1 MEDEKII
8 ELYWAR
14 DRDAIAETEKK
25 YGGFCFA
32 VANKILCSHED
43 AEECVNDTY
52 FKTWNSIPP
61 VRPKIFSSF
70 LGKITRNLAFSRY
83 RSKTA
88 EKRGGGEI
96 MLVLDELGEI
106 VSGKDDVERKAELSE
121 LTDVINSFLKGLSQ
135 DKRNIFVRRYWHCD
149 SVKEIS
155 RRYGMTE
162 SSVSMSLMRLR
173 KKLKD
178 FLAERGFEV

>member
-14 DRDAIAETEKK
+14 DREAIAETEKK
-25 YGGFCFA
+25 YGGYCFA
-32 VANKILCSHED
+32 AANKILCSRED

-52 FKTWNSIPP
+52 FKIWNSIPP
-61 VRPKIFSSF
+61 VRPKIFSAF

-83 RSKTA
+83 RSQTA

-96 MLVLDELGEI
+96 TLVLDELGEI
-106 VSGKDDVERKAELSE
+106 VSGSDDVEKSVELSE
-121 LTDVINSFLKGLSQ
+121 LSEAINGFLKGLSQ

-155 RRYGMTE
+155 ARYGMTE

-173 KKLKD
+173 RKLKE